1 MKGNFHYLKVYELDK
16 YLSYHGLMKKGKKED
31 KVKTVMH
38 HELRNKDPVK
48 IKSIAKLLQ
57 LTMIMIVITTI
68 VMLIAT
74 LILIVMRKH
83 LLFQLTQQ
91 IPAKKNL
98 RI

>member
-1 MKGNFHYLKVYELDK
+1 MKGNFHSLKVYELDK

-91 IPAKKNL
+91 IPEKKNL